1 MSQQPQEHQIKDT
14 ILDCIGNTPIVRLN
28 RIPKE
33 HNIKCEVVAKC
44 EFFNAGGSVKDRIG
58 KNMLVEAEKSG
69 RIKKGDTLIEPT
81 SGNTGIGLSLAAAVM
96 GYRMLIT
103 LPEKMSHEKISV
115 LRALGAEVIR
125 TPTEAAWD
133 APESHIGV
141 ANKLNKEIE
150 NSHILDQYTNKANP
164 DAHYFGTGEEI
175 WEQCGGKV
183 DMVVIGAGTGG
194 TITGIAKKLKEKNPN
209 VIIVGVDPV
218 GSLLADPEHD
228 TVGSYDVEGIGYD
241 FVPEVLDRSLVDRW
255 IKTADKES
263 LTMACDLISKE
274 GLLCGGSS
282 GSAVWAAMQA
292 AKDLKEG
299 QRCVVLLPD
308 SVRNYLTKFA
318 SIDWMIEH
326 GYTQPPEGYKK
337 PESREKQLEDEVH
350 SLKKRVAELEAQQS
364 SK

>member
-1 MSQQPQEHQIKDT
+1 MSQQKDQIKDT
-14 ILDCIGNTPIVRLN
+14 VLDCIGNTPIVRLN

-33 HNIKCEVVAKC
+33 HGIKCDVVAKC

-58 KNMLVEAEKSG
+58 KNMILEAEKSG
-69 RIKKGDTLIEPT
+69 RIKRGDTLIEPT
-81 SGNTGIGLSLAAAVM
+81 SGNTGIGMALTAAVL
-96 GYRMLIT
+96 GYRMIIT
-103 LPEKMSHEKISV
+103 LPEKMSQEKISV

-141 ANKLNKEIE
+141 AKKLNEE
-150 NSHILDQYTNKANP
+150 LPNSHILDQYTNKANP
-164 DAHYFGTGEEI
+164 DAHYYGTGEEI

-209 VIIVGVDPV
+209 VIVVGVDPV
-218 GSLLADPEHD
+218 GSILADPERD
-228 TVGSYDVEGIGYD
+228 TVGTYTVEGIGYD
-241 FVPEVLDRSLVDRW
+241 FVPDVLDRSVVDRW
-255 IKTADKES
+255 IKTEDKES
-263 LTMACDLISKE
+263 LNMAADLIEKE

-318 SIDWMIEH
+318 SLDWMIEH
-326 GYTQPPEGYKK
+326 GYKQAPEGYQK
-337 PESREKQLEDEVH
+337 PESREQKLEKEVDE
-350 SLKKRVAELEAQQS
+350 LKKRVAELEAELQ
-364 SK
+364 KK